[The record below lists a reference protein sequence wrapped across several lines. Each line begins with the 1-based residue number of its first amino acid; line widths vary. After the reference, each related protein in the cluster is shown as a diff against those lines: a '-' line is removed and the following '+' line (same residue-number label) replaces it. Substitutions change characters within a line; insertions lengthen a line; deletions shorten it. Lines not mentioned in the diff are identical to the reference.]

1 MAKKR
6 YTNYYDDYYPS
17 QPIDAEGGIKARD
30 PGSSDS
36 HTWWSRRWL
45 KHMESQTP
53 AGRLQRGRS
62 YARKGQVLTLEEKAG
77 SITARVQGSRVTP
90 YKVVFHISPLSSAQW
105 DKVIEVMAQQA
116 IFAAQLLAG
125 EMPETIEEAF
135 AAAGVELFPDRA
147 RDLAA
152 SCSCPDIPGECK
164 HIAAVHY
171 ILADRFDEDPFLL
184 FRLRGRSQDQ
194 IVQALRQRRSG
205 EIAVEEDPGKSSAF
219 ILPLDQALDRFWD
232 LAAPLEPFP
241 LSIKPPAIEAP
252 LLRRLGEPNFLPG
265 LSLQGLLTPVYQAI
279 TKAALV
285 AAFSEDEDN
294 PMED

>member
-6 YTNYYDDYYPS
+6 YTNYYDDYYAHS
-17 QPIDAEGGIKARD
+17 LPIDAEGGIKARD
-30 PGSSDS
+30 PRSSGS
-36 HTWWSRRWL
+36 HTWWSQRWL
-45 KHMESQTP
+45 KHMESQTQ

-62 YARKGQVLTLEEKAG
+62 YARKGQVLSLEEKPG

-90 YKVVFHISPLSSAQW
+90 YKVVFQISPLSSAQW
-105 DKVIEVMAQQA
+105 DKAIDVMAQQA

-135 AAAGVELFPDRA
+135 GAAGVELFPDRS

-152 SCSCPDIPGECK
+152 SCSCPDPAGMCK

-171 ILADRFDEDPFLL
+171 LLADRFDEDPFLL

-194 IVQALRQRRSG
+194 IVQALRQKRSG
-205 EIAVEEDPGKSSAF
+205 ELAVEVDLGISPVF
-219 ILPLDQALDRFWD
+219 ILPLDQALDHFWE

-279 TKAALV
+279 TRAAMV
-285 AAFSEDEDN
+285 AAFSEDE
-294 PMED
+294 PAED